1 MTITVYFVWQQ
12 KAGLI
17 TRRSVYFM
25 ALVAHG
31 IGGGSNMFS
40 ACPSVCVRRCVR
52 IGLLTEIFFDRL
64 VVEFSI

>member
-1 MTITVYFVWQQ
+1 
-12 KAGLI
+12 
-17 TRRSVYFM
+17 M

-64 VVEFSI
+64 VGEFSI